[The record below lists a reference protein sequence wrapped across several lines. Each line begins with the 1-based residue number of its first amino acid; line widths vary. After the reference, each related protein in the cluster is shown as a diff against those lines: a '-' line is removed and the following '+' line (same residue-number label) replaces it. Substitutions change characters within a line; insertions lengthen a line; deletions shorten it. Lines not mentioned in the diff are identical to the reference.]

1 MENIVREF
9 DIEEIEALE
18 APVSGEAVAGF
29 IAGGGE
35 GNVSMFIM
43 NHTNNLILPIFL

>member
-29 IAGGGE
+29 IAGGGAAIIVA
-35 GNVSMFIM
+35 GAAY
-43 NHTNNLILPIFL
+43 LAC

>member
-29 IAGGGE
+29 IAGG
-35 GNVSMFIM
+35 NVSMFIM